1 MRLVLFYVVN
11 RQVSKRLRVAVER
24 ARELVC
30 ECPHESRGSRFDHHL
45 GVGVDSLT
53 VLVLE
58 ATRESE
64 YTTKLEDSD

>member
-1 MRLVLFYVVN
+1 MN
-11 RQVSKRLRVAVER
+11 RKVSKYLAVTVER
-24 ARELVC
+24 TREFVN
-30 ECPHESRGSRFDHHL
+30 EGPHESHGSRFDHHL